1 MGIFQTEDR
10 ADRAASHY
18 GAEGDLAATI
28 TTLRRERD
36 EALAELALLRGGGQ
50 TPQRG
55 CFHVTSFIDDA
66 EVLVEIEHEAETGD
80 GWNEPHYDATCTPIQ
95 VLINGSWVDAC
106 HFSEELAARWTDAAW
121 EHLKGEREYA
131 SECRA
136 EALAEAAAMRRE
148 ELGVRL

>member
-1 MGIFQTEDR
+1 MGILMSEDR
-10 ADRAASHY
+10 ADRAAAHY
-18 GAEGDLAATI
+18 GAEGDLASTI
-28 TTLRRERD
+28 NTLRRERD
-36 EALAELALLRGGGQ
+36 EALAKLATIYGTNA

-55 CFHVTSFIDDA
+55 CFCVRSFIDDA

-80 GWNEPHYDATCTPIQ
+80 GWNEPHYEATCTPIQ

-121 EHLKGEREYA
+121 DHLKGEEEYA

-136 EALAEAAAMRRE
+136 EALAEAAAMRRADM
-148 ELGVRL
+148 GMRL